1 MIILRRWSLP
11 HDHQKTIMVPTS
23 RTRPGTGG
31 IVAQALVRGSRITGT
46 ERAELAAQL
55 GQRYAAGESLRSI
68 AEDTGRS
75 FGFVHGLVKES
86 GVDLRSRGGATRGPA
101 ARGVAPAVAA
111 RDSSGPTVDPD
122 PVPEP
127 GLEAGPSARKGK
139 VSSKGKAGGGK
150 DAKAERKSKDK
161 AAKKSAKKG
170 KR

>member
-1 MIILRRWSLP
+1 M
-11 HDHQKTIMVPTS
+11 
-23 RTRPGTGG
+23 
-31 IVAQALVRGSRITGT
+31 AQALVRGSRITGT

-111 RDSSGPTVDPD
+111 RDSSGPTVGPD
-122 PVPEP
+122 PTPEP
-127 GLEAGPSARKGK
+127 GLEAGSPATKGK
-139 VSSKGKAGGGK
+139 VASKGKAGGGGK
-150 DAKAERKSKDK
+150 EAKGERKSKDK

>member
-1 MIILRRWSLP
+1 M
-11 HDHQKTIMVPTS
+11 
-23 RTRPGTGG
+23 
-31 IVAQALVRGSRITGT
+31 AQALVRGSRITGG

-111 RDSSGPTVDPD
+111 RDSSGPTVGPD
-122 PVPEP
+122 PTPEP
-127 GLEAGPSARKGK
+127 GLEAGSPATKGK
-139 VSSKGKAGGGK
+139 VASKGKAGGGGK
-150 DAKAERKSKDK
+150 EAKAERKSKDK